1 MRMSS
6 QYVTE
11 VIDRGQT
18 CQKCVVKSI
27 ITCFVQMGST
37 PKMTFNCDMEG
48 VQYSHELILGQYN
61 SLPDSTTG
69 STEDND

>member
-1 MRMSS
+1 
-6 QYVTE
+6 
-11 VIDRGQT
+11 
-18 CQKCVVKSI
+18 
-27 ITCFVQMGST
+27 MGST